1 MALLAAPLFAQ
12 QTPPSSGQLLQQA
25 QPPQQPL
32 PHREPGIQIQTPV
45 SAHVTD
51 NTPFQVKQIIVRGN
65 TSFATGTLH
74 ALVAD
79 GEGHTQTLATL
90 TALAQ
95 RITDY
100 YRAHGYPLSRA
111 VVPAQSL
118 DDGIVQFK
126 VIEAR
131 YGQVQ
136 VNNHSPVQTS
146 LLNATL
152 SPLQSGQ
159 LVTQASLDH
168 QLLLL
173 NDLPGVQAHAVLG
186 PGSAPGTSDLSVDAV
201 ALPRVTGNLTLDDA
215 GDRYTG
221 RIRLGGNM
229 AVNNLAGLGDQLSV
243 GLLASDGHMH
253 YGHLGYD
260 FALNG
265 RGTRFGLAYS
275 ALSYQLGDSLSNLD
289 ARGHASEASAWVSQ
303 AIVRSP
309 NTNLSVR
316 LEVDNHHLADDTGS
330 TGVHDDRHTW
340 DWTASGAFDHRDGW
354 GGGGVTQAQLSLTRG
369 QLGFDNAAAEA
380 GDAVTADT
388 QGHELHWDGSVSRLQ
403 MITATTRLYVALSGQ
418 YSHRN
423 LDASEQ
429 FLLGGMQSVRGYEV
443 STLAG
448 ASGYL
453 ATTELRHDLSLP
465 GGAWQGSVFVD
476 QGGIWINSQPWAGNT
491 GSNHATLSS
500 VGLGLNWAG
509 PDRWIAQVQVGQPVG
524 STPEVAGKR
533 PSTRAWLQ
541 LSKGF

>member
-1 MALLAAPLFAQ
+1 MALLAAPAFAQ
-12 QTPPSSGQLLQQA
+12 QAPPSSGQLLQQV
-25 QPPQQPL
+25 QPPQQQL

-45 SAHVTD
+45 TAHVTD
-51 NTPFQVKQIIVRGN
+51 NTPFEVKQIVVRGN
-65 TSFATGTLH
+65 TTFDVGTLH

-90 TALAQ
+90 VVLAQ

-111 VVPAQSL
+111 VVPAQAL
-118 DDGIVQFK
+118 NDGVVQFK

-131 YGQVQ
+131 YDQVQ
-136 VNNHSPVQTS
+136 MSNHSRVQTS
-146 LLNATL
+146 LLKATL

-159 LVTQASLDH
+159 LVTQDTLDR
-168 QLLLL
+168 QLLLM
-173 NDLPGVQAHAVLG
+173 NDLPGVQAHALLG
-186 PGSAPGTSDLSVDAV
+186 PGSVPGTSDLSVDAQ
-201 ALPRVTGNLTLDDA
+201 ALPPVMGNLTLDDG

-221 RIRLGGNM
+221 RIRLGGNL
-229 AVNNLAGLGDQLSV
+229 AVNNLTGLGDQLSL

-253 YGHLGYD
+253 YGHLAYD

-265 RGTRFGLAYS
+265 AGTRFGLGYS
-275 ALSYQLGDSLSNLD
+275 ALSYQLGDGLSHLD
-289 ARGHASEASAWVSQ
+289 ARGHATEGSAWLSQ
-303 AIVRSP
+303 PIVRSP
-309 NTNLSVR
+309 NTNVSAR
-316 LEVDNHHLADDTGS
+316 LEVNNHRLADDTGS

-340 DWTASGAFDHRDGW
+340 DWTASGAFDHRDSW
-354 GGGGVTQAQLSLTRG
+354 GGGGITQAQLSLTRG
-369 QLGFDNAAAEA
+369 QLGFDDPVAKASDAATA
-380 GDAVTADT
+380 GT
-388 QGHELHWDGSVSRLQ
+388 QGHELHWNGSVSRLQ
-403 MITATTRLYVALSGQ
+403 MITAATRLYVAVSGQ

-423 LDASEQ
+423 LDSSEQ

-453 ATTELRHDLSLP
+453 VTMELRHDLSLP

-476 QGGIWINSQPWAGNT
+476 QGGMWINPQPWAGNT

-509 PDRWIAQVQVGQPVG
+509 PDQWMAQVQVGQPIG
-524 STPEVAGKR
+524 STPELAGRR
-533 PSTRAWLQ
+533 PSTRAWVQ